1 MPSPQKSSLITE
13 YSSAFTSLQAGK
25 RHLIQCGAD
34 AVLLN
39 RYIVDTAGSTGE
51 SDPEPVLRSIDLTKV
66 TEGDTEEQRA
76 AYCDNALKQLIA
88 LQEEVAMLQKSAR
101 ESGISGGLLTIV
113 GQAASQSPDDNGAS
127 VLRQLGELV
136 DSEQHTDDHKEVVDP
151 ESAGTSSISA
161 HAVAGPSSA
170 VEITENAIPED
181 LSDKIELDGVV
192 ANDIDT
198 LDFERLTPLQQLG
211 VTIREH
217 WRPLLMDASV
227 CVVATGIAISLV
239 N

>member
-1 MPSPQKSSLITE
+1 M
-13 YSSAFTSLQAGK
+13 
-25 RHLIQCGAD
+25 
-34 AVLLN
+34 LN
-39 RYIVDTAGSTGE
+39 RYIVDAAGSTGE
-51 SDPEPVLRSIDLTKV
+51 SDPTPVLQSINLAKV
-66 TEGDTEEQRA
+66 SEGDSEQQRVS
-76 AYCDNALKQLIA
+76 YCQNALKQLVS
-88 LQEEVAMLQKSAR
+88 LQEEVVVLQKSAR
-101 ESGISGGLLTIV
+101 ESGISAGLLTIV

-136 DSEQHTDDHKEVVDP
+136 DAEQGTDGDDEAASDIEQDNTQSASGQTSQSSEIQLAK
-151 ESAGTSSISA
+151 
-161 HAVAGPSSA
+161 
-170 VEITENAIPED
+170 PED
-181 LSDKIELDGVV
+181 LSDKIELDGAV

>member
-34 AVLLN
+34 A
-39 RYIVDTAGSTGE
+39 
-51 SDPEPVLRSIDLTKV
+51 
-66 TEGDTEEQRA
+66 EGDTEEQRA

-198 LDFERLTPLQQLG
+198 LDP
-211 VTIREH
+211 
-217 WRPLLMDASV
+217 SV
-227 CVVATGIAISLV
+227 LSTD
-239 N
+239 

>member
-1 MPSPQKSSLITE
+1 MPSPQNSSLISE

-25 RHLIQCGAD
+25 RQLIQWGAE

-39 RYIVDTAGSTGE
+39 RYIVDAAGSTGE
-51 SDPEPVLRSIDLTKV
+51 SDPTPVLQSINLAKV
-66 TEGDTEEQRA
+66 SEGDSEQQRVS
-76 AYCDNALKQLIA
+76 YCQNALKQLVS
-88 LQEEVAMLQKSAR
+88 LQEEVVVLQKSAR
-101 ESGISGGLLTIV
+101 ESGISAGLLTIV

-136 DSEQHTDDHKEVVDP
+136 DAEQGTDGDDEAASDIEQDNTQSASGQTSQSSEIQLAK
-151 ESAGTSSISA
+151 
-161 HAVAGPSSA
+161 
-170 VEITENAIPED
+170 PED
-181 LSDKIELDGVV
+181 LSDKIELDGAV

>member
-1 MPSPQKSSLITE
+1 MGNPSVLGAFMPSPQNSSLINE
-13 YSSAFTSLQAGK
+13 YSAAYMSLQSGK
-25 RHLIQCGAD
+25 RQLIQWGAD

-39 RYIVDTAGSTGE
+39 RYIVDAAGSTGK
-51 SDPEPVLRSIDLTKV
+51 SDPAPVLQSINLIKV
-66 TEGDTEEQRA
+66 TEGDTEQQSLS
-76 AYCDNALKQLIA
+76 YCDNALKQLVA
-88 LQEEVAMLQKSAR
+88 LQEEVVVLQKSAR
-101 ESGISGGLLTIV
+101 ESGISAGLLTIV

-136 DSEQHTDDHKEVVDP
+136 GSEQSDSNNEIAVSEPAEDQ
-151 ESAGTSSISA
+151 AGTVQLA
-161 HAVAGPSSA
+161 
-170 VEITENAIPED
+170 ENATPED
-181 LSDKIELDGVV
+181 LSDRIELDGAV

-198 LDFERLTPLQQLG
+198 IDYERLTPLQQLG